1 MQRKI
6 ELLAPAKNL
15 EFGKI
20 AISHGADAVYI
31 GAPKFGARYNAGNS
45 ISDIDKLTKYAHIYN
60 SKVYVTLNTLLFD
73 NEIEEARTL
82 CYDLYSCGIDALIIQ
97 DMALLNIDLPPI
109 KLHASTQTD
118 NYDLERV
125 KFLSKC
131 GFERIILARELS
143 IDAIKEIHNN
153 TECELESF
161 IHGALCVCFSGQ
173 CYLSYILNKHSGN
186 RGNCSQPCR
195 SSYDLINSNKKTL
208 IHNSHLLS
216 IKDLNA
222 SKYVEELINAGITS
236 LKIEGR
242 LKDQTYLKNVTAYYR
257 ILLDNIFENNN
268 NNTNNPIYKASS
280 SGKTS
285 FNFVPDLERS
295 FNRGYTNYFLDN
307 KRKKIGSHA
316 TQKSLGKKIGTVIR
330 SNPKYIIIDSQYEI
344 CNGDGLCYFDKN
356 NTLTGFYVNK
366 VIENKIFPNKQINI
380 PSKTELFRNH
390 DIKFIKLL
398 NTENT
403 SNRKIE
409 AVIKIEEVDSKILFT
424 IIDEDN
430 CKADETLDTNYEIAK
445 NKEQSINTL
454 KIQLNKLNSTP
465 FILKNISINLNN
477 IYFLPINIIN
487 NVRRSLVNKLIEKRI
502 KHFEQLNI
510 KSNNKNISHLKNDI
524 YIKKADFTLNIT
536 NQYSLDFYKKH
547 NLKEFDFGLE
557 ATNDTKNK
565 IVMRTKYCIKYELEQ
580 CPVYF
585 KQDNDFNQDLFLKN
599 GKNILKLEFDCK
611 KCQMYIKTLP

>member
-1 MQRKI
+1 
-6 ELLAPAKNL
+6 
-15 EFGKI
+15 
-20 AISHGADAVYI
+20 
-31 GAPKFGARYNAGNS
+31 
-45 ISDIDKLTKYAHIYN
+45 
-60 SKVYVTLNTLLFD
+60 
-73 NEIEEARTL
+73 
-82 CYDLYSCGIDALIIQ
+82 
-97 DMALLNIDLPPI
+97 
-109 KLHASTQTD
+109 
-118 NYDLERV
+118 
-125 KFLSKC
+125 
-131 GFERIILARELS
+131 
-143 IDAIKEIHNN
+143 
-153 TECELESF
+153 
-161 IHGALCVCFSGQ
+161 
-173 CYLSYILNKHSGN
+173 
-186 RGNCSQPCR
+186 
-195 SSYDLINSNKKTL
+195 
-208 IHNSHLLS
+208 
-216 IKDLNA
+216 
-222 SKYVEELINAGITS
+222 
-236 LKIEGR
+236 
-242 LKDQTYLKNVTAYYR
+242 
-257 ILLDNIFENNN
+257 
-268 NNTNNPIYKASS
+268 
-280 SGKTS
+280 
-285 FNFVPDLERS
+285 
-295 FNRGYTNYFLDN
+295 
-307 KRKKIGSHA
+307 
-316 TQKSLGKKIGTVIR
+316 
-330 SNPKYIIIDSQYEI
+330 
-344 CNGDGLCYFDKN
+344 
-356 NTLTGFYVNK
+356 
-366 VIENKIFPNKQINI
+366 
-380 PSKTELFRNH
+380 
-390 DIKFIKLL
+390 
-398 NTENT
+398 
-403 SNRKIE
+403 
-409 AVIKIEEVDSKILFT
+409 FT